1 MNEKELLNQFLN
13 AFPDSTHPLDKAEI
27 HPLCA
32 GMYQEQAFYR
42 H

>member
-13 AFPDSTHPLDKAEI
+13 ASSFGQTEI